1 MSREEFINELIL
13 LGIRITRDQLAKLQ
27 QYLEFLVKYNEH
39 TNLTSITNEEDI
51 YLKHFYD
58 SLTIAKY
65 VDLKNTNNLLDIGTG
80 AGFPGMVIKI
90 LFPNIKVT
98 LLDSNNKK
106 ITFLKALSQILDI
119 KVELV
124 NDRAEDYIKDKRE
137 HYDLVVS
144 RAVAPLPV
152 LLELAIPFVKVGGLF
167 VTMKA
172 NADEELEASE
182 NTSKAL
188 ASRIKSIKKFN
199 LIKEES
205 ARTIILYEKIDKTSE
220 RYPRAYDKIKKR
232 PL

>member
-13 LGIRITRDQLAKLQ
+13 LGIRITRDQLDKLQ
-27 QYLEFLVKYNEH
+27 QYMDFLVTYNQH
-39 TNLTSITNEEDI
+39 TNLTTITNEEDI

-106 ITFLKALSQILDI
+106 ITFLKVLSQVLDI
-119 KVELV
+119 DVELV
-124 NDRAEDYIKDKRE
+124 NDRAEDYINDKRE
-137 HYDLVVS
+137 HYDFVVS

-167 VTMKA
+167 VAMKA
-172 NADEELEASE
+172 NVNEELKKSN
-182 NTSKAL
+182 NTPKLLGSKL
-188 ASRIKSIKKFN
+188 KSINEFN
-199 LIKEES
+199 LIKEDS
-205 ARTIILYEKIDKTSE
+205 LRTIIIYEKESKTDNK
-220 RYPRAYDKIKKR
+220 YPRQFDKIKKK